1 MSERN
6 ELLDEVDLAIANKKS
21 LDINYFLYIVFSLL
35 FVTMF
40 AFPKIYIT
48 QQIYYK
54 SREIAKLKIEYE
66 TLKEENRLISASAE
80 SIKFKNQILDTLFK
94 F

>member
-35 FVTMF
+35 FVAMF